1 MSTFDGRIKEY
12 PELAI
17 DNFTPN
23 NYSQFFLLSH
33 VHKGNT
39 KKSHLR
45 SHAIVTN
52 S

>member
-33 VHKGNT
+33 VHKGKN
-39 KKSHLR
+39 
-45 SHAIVTN
+45 
-52 S
+52 